1 MMFKRFQNRD
11 YATKEGYQARLT
23 GVPIEKNPYPENSKN
38 WKDWKADRECD
49 RLNAEFNRDYFVQR
63 NIDGK
68 ISYRA
73 RNGRVVYRTR

>member
-1 MMFKRFQNRD
+1 MV
-11 YATKEGYQARLT
+11 TKYEIIEGDH
-23 GVPIEKNPYPENSKN
+23 
-38 WKDWKADRECD
+38 WKLVDSYDSLEEADRECG